1 MASSRQFC
9 SFILEQFGG
18 AVTARAMMGEF
29 ILYCRGRVIGGI
41 YDDRLLFKP
50 AAAALQMTENP
61 KMEIP
66 YPGAKPMLL
75 VEEVDDPE
83 FLRTLLEKSWDSLP
97 CQNRIL
103 HGPCGGG
110 N

>member
-9 SFILEQFGG
+9 DYILEQFGG
-18 AVTARAMMGEF
+18 GVSARGMMGEF
-29 ILYCRGRVIGGI
+29 ILYCRGKIVGGI

-50 AAAALQMTENP
+50 VLPALQMVECP

-75 VEEVDDPE
+75 IEEVDDRE
-83 FLRTLLEKSWDSLP
+83 FLQKLLDTAWGALP
-97 CQNRIL
+97 APKK
-103 HGPCGGG
+103 G
-110 N
+110 